1 METRLLLGHRGAPLL
16 ARENTLESF
25 ALALQSG
32 LDGVEL
38 DVQRSRDGVLVIHH
52 DFDLE
57 GAPIAELDW
66 SELRRRAPWMPRLE
80 EVFELFE
87 AYPKAWINLELKAQP
102 PLSDGRERD
111 LARQLGSWSGKS
123 RVWVSSFDPLA
134 LIRLRREGLEVPLA
148 LLCAQEEVLE
158 LLPCLGVQGVHPHH
172 SLLSRQRVERFVEQ
186 GYFVVTW
193 TVNEAHRARELLRW
207 GVRGVIGDVPD
218 ELKAARE
225 GLS

>member
-1 METRLLLGHRGAPLL
+1 MDTRLLLGHRGSPRR

-25 ALALQSG
+25 ALALQDG

-57 GAPIAELDW
+57 GVPLAELDW
-66 SELRRRAPWMPRLE
+66 VEIRRRAPWMPRLE

-87 AYPKAWINLELKAQP
+87 AHPEAWINLELKSQP
-102 PLSDGRERD
+102 PTSDGREAA
-111 LARQLGSWSGKS
+111 LARLLGAWGG
-123 RVWVSSFDPLA
+123 RGRAWVSSFDPLA
-134 LIRLRREGLEVPLA
+134 LIRLRRQGLDVPLA
-148 LLCAQEEVLE
+148 LLYAQEEVLE

-172 SLLSRQRVERFVEQ
+172 SLLSREEVERLRGQ
-186 GYFVVTW
+186 GYFVATW
-193 TVNEAHRARELLRW
+193 TVNDARRARELLEW

-218 ELKAARE
+218 ELKAARD
-225 GLS
+225 